1 MKTLTN
7 WSDYTQKLTLI
18 SYDRL
23 GLHVSVA
30 GLSCISLNYGFLGEK
45 IFLLRYYDDWY
56 MVCYRAL
63 PIVILSDSLNM
74 NIGNMNVRKHRFDIN
89 SKVHGYYI

>member
-45 IFLLRYYDDWY
+45 IFLLRFYDDWY

-74 NIGNMNVRKHRFDIN
+74 NIGNMNVRKHRFNIN
-89 SKVHGYYI
+89 SKVYGYYI

>member
-30 GLSCISLNYGFLGEK
+30 GLSCISLNYDFLGEK

-74 NIGNMNVRKHRFDIN
+74 NIGNMNVRKHRFNIN

>member
-74 NIGNMNVRKHRFDIN
+74 NIGNMNVRKNRFNIN
-89 SKVHGYYI
+89 SKVYGYYI

>member
-30 GLSCISLNYGFLGEK
+30 GLSCISLNYDFLGEK
-45 IFLLRYYDDWY
+45 IFLLRFYDDWY

-63 PIVILSDSLNM
+63 PIVILSDSLMM
-74 NIGNMNVRKHRFDIN
+74 NIGNMNVRKHRFNIN

>member
-63 PIVILSDSLNM
+63 PIVILSDSLIM
-74 NIGNMNVRKHRFDIN
+74 NIGNMNVRKNRFNIN
-89 SKVHGYYI
+89 SKVYGYYI

>member
-30 GLSCISLNYGFLGEK
+30 GLSCISLNYDFLGEK

-63 PIVILSDSLNM
+63 PIVILSDSLIM
-74 NIGNMNVRKHRFDIN
+74 NIGNMNVRKHRFNIN

>member
-74 NIGNMNVRKHRFDIN
+74 NIGNMNVRKHRFNIN

>member
-23 GLHVSVA
+23 GLSIA
-30 GLSCISLNYGFLGEK
+30 GLSCISLNYDFLGEK
-45 IFLLRYYDDWY
+45 IFLLRFYDDWY

-63 PIVILSDSLNM
+63 PIVILSDSLMM
-74 NIGNMNVRKHRFDIN
+74 NIGNMNVRKHRFNIN

>member
-7 WSDYTQKLTLI
+7 WSDYTKKLTLI

-23 GLHVSVA
+23 GLSIA
-30 GLSCISLNYGFLGEK
+30 GLSCISLNYDFLGEK
-45 IFLLRYYDDWY
+45 ISLLRYYDDWY

-63 PIVILSDSLNM
+63 PIVILSDSLIM
-74 NIGNMNVRKHRFDIN
+74 NIGNMNVRKNRFNIN
-89 SKVHGYYI
+89 PKVYGYYI